1 MNIYSFQFKCGIPTW
16 ENIDRDIKIYGKK
29 I

>member
-1 MNIYSFQFKCGIPTW
+1 MNIYSFHFKYVIPTW
-16 ENIDRDIKIYGKK
+16 ENIDRDIKVYGKK